1 MKNTSDITEIRALVA
16 RLDPDCR
23 QRISESAELAYQKRH
38 ATLDIEHLLSI
49 LFSVSESALLERLT
63 DAGLDL
69 AMVGKQLDKAL
80 AQASAGSG
88 LPPALSSQLVDMLR
102 DAWLMVSLKNKDAL
116 VDSATLLAA
125 IITNKVLYD
134 KLCESLP
141 ALRKLSISMFFSS
154 YGKALSADSQGEK
167 EAFKVG
173 SAMSRF
179 TVNLNDR
186 VAAGKIDPVVGRE
199 REISQLIEI
208 LLRRRQNNPI
218 LTGEAGV
225 GKTAIVEGLA
235 QRICAGLVP
244 EALKHVVI
252 HSLDMGL
259 LKAGA
264 GVRGEIESRLKQLMI
279 EIATAAPPIILF
291 IDEAHTLVGGSS
303 GVGEHN
309 DIANLV
315 KPELARGSMRTIA
328 ATTWSEYKRYFEK
341 DAALSRRFQV
351 IKVLE
356 PTPEEAQQILQ
367 GLIPALQKHHG
378 VYVLQSA
385 ISAAVMLSSRYIQGR
400 QLPDK
405 AISALDT
412 ACARAVARLSGPA
425 MELISLQQ
433 RAELLRSEMAA
444 TEREVDW
451 GAATPVR
458 LAHLR
463 LEFQIIEERLATL
476 ACPEPAAKAKPKKRG
491 KIAPFV
497 PMPMHVGPADVAS
510 VIADWTGVPSQQMLT
525 DQCTTVL
532 GLEQSLSQRVVGQPR
547 AIQLICNR
555 IQAYTARLDDPNRPI
570 GVFLLAGSSGVGKTE
585 TAHALADAFFGGDHS
600 ITVINMSEYQEAHTV
615 SKLKG
620 APPGYVGF
628 GQGGALTEAI
638 RRRPYGLLLL
648 DEIEK
653 AHPDVL
659 DLFLQVF
666 DKGFMEDAEG
676 IKVDFKNTLIMLT
689 SNAGSELFEQLD
701 GDMPDSGDVRDS
713 FERHL
718 HEHLAMNFRAAFLG
732 RVHVVS
738 FLPLTKENIRRI
750 VQLRIELVRTRFS
763 SVYETQIEYS
773 KALIDL
779 IVERCVNRRVGARLI
794 DQFIAEN
801 VLALLSGYV
810 LDNMAKRLPLKALRV
825 TVVGGE
831 VVLDHE
837 IAK

>member
-1 MKNTSDITEIRALVA
+1 MFSDSEPALQA
-16 RLDPDCR
+16 RL
-23 QRISESAELAYQKRH
+23 SN
-38 ATLDIEHLLSI
+38 
-49 LFSVSESALLERLT
+49 
-63 DAGLDL
+63 AGLDL
-69 AMVGKQLDKAL
+69 GVVKKQLDRAL
-80 AQASAGSG
+80 ALASTGSG
-88 LPPALSSQLVDMLR
+88 LPPALSSQLVDVLR

-116 VDSATLLAA
+116 VDSTTLLAA
-125 IITNKVLYD
+125 IVTNKPLHER
-134 KLCESLP
+134 LCDSLP
-141 ALRKLSISMFFSS
+141 ALREFSS
-154 YGKALSADSQGEK
+154 RHFFASQEGTPNSHELVDEALKS
-167 EAFKVG
+167 G
-173 SAMSRF
+173 SALSRF
-179 TVNLNDR
+179 TVDLNAR
-186 VAAGKIDPVVGRE
+186 VIAGQIDPVIGRE

-235 QRICAGLVP
+235 QHICAGLVP
-244 EALKHVVI
+244 QALKNVVI

-264 GVRGEIESRLKQLMI
+264 GVRGEIESRLKQIMT
-279 EIATAAPPIILF
+279 EIATSARPIILF
-291 IDEAHTLVGGSS
+291 IDEAHTLVGGNS
-303 GVGEHN
+303 GGGEHN

-315 KPELARGSMRTIA
+315 KPELARGTMRTIA

-351 IKVLE
+351 IKVAE

-385 ISAAVMLSSRYIQGR
+385 IGAAISLSSRYIQGR

-405 AISALDT
+405 AISVLDT
-412 ACARAVARLSGPA
+412 ACARAVAALSGPA
-425 MELISLQQ
+425 MELLRLQQ
-433 RAELLRSEMAA
+433 QTELLRAEITA
-444 TEREVDW
+444 TEQEVDW
-451 GAATPVR
+451 GAATSEYLVR
-458 LAHLR
+458 LRLKLR
-463 LEFQIIEERLATL
+463 TLESKTTTLTSPATT
-476 ACPEPAAKAKPKKRG
+476 AKTKPKKRSEA
-491 KIAPFV
+491 APV
-497 PMPMHVGPADVAS
+497 EAMPVRVGPADIAFV
-510 VIADWTGVPSQQMLT
+510 VADWTGVPSEQMLA

-532 GLEQSLSQRVVGQPR
+532 GLEQIVSQRVIGQPR

-555 IQAYTARLDDPNRPI
+555 IQAYTARLDDPSRPI

-600 ITVINMSEYQEAHTV
+600 ITVINLSEYQEAHTV

-628 GQGGALTEAI
+628 GQGGTLTEAI

-689 SNAGSELFEQLD
+689 SNAGSEMFEKLD
-701 GDMPDSGDVRDS
+701 DQMPEAGEVREA
-713 FERHL
+713 FERRL
-718 HEHLAMNFRAAFLG
+718 HEHLATHFRAAFLG

-738 FLPLTKENIRRI
+738 FLPLQKENIKRI
-750 VQLRIELVRTRFS
+750 VLLRLDMVRQRFETVYKTRLNFS
-763 SVYETQIEYS
+763 E
-773 KALIDL
+773 ALIDL
-779 IVERCVNRRVGARLI
+779 IVTRCLNRSVGARLI

-801 VLALLSGYV
+801 VLARLSSYV
-810 LDNMAKRLPLKALRV
+810 LDCMAKRMPLNALCV
-825 TVVGGE
+825 TVRHGE
-831 VVLDHE
+831 VELDHDNV
-837 IAK
+837 

>member
-1 MKNTSDITEIRALVA
+1 MTNTSDIIEIRALVA
-16 RLDPDCR
+16 RLDPKCR
-23 QRISESAELAYQKRH
+23 QLISESAELAYKKRH
-38 ATLDIEHLLSI
+38 AALDIEHLLAI
-49 LFSVSESALLERLT
+49 LFSASEPALLTRLSN
-63 DAGLDL
+63 AGLDL
-69 AMVGKQLDKAL
+69 SVVNKQLERAL
-80 AQASAGSG
+80 AFASAGSG
-88 LPPALSSQLVDMLR
+88 LPPALSLQLVDALR
-102 DAWLMVSLKNKDAL
+102 DAWLMVSLKNKDGL
-116 VDSATLLAA
+116 VDSAMLLAA
-125 IITNKVLYD
+125 IVTKKPLYD
-134 KLCESLP
+134 RLCDSLP
-141 ALRKLSISMFFSS
+141 ALRQFSCSLFFAAHEEDPNAD
-154 YGKALSADSQGEK
+154 GLGANEALKS
-167 EAFKVG
+167 G
-173 SAMSRF
+173 SALSRF
-179 TVNLNDR
+179 TVDLNAR
-186 VAAGKIDPVVGRE
+186 VTSGQIDPVVGRE

-235 QRICAGLVP
+235 QHICAGLVP
-244 EALKHVVI
+244 QALKNVVI

-264 GVRGEIESRLKQLMI
+264 GVRGEIESRLKQIMT
-279 EIATAAPPIILF
+279 EIATAAQPIILF

-303 GVGEHN
+303 GAGEHN

-315 KPELARGSMRTIA
+315 KPELARGTMRTIA

-351 IKVLE
+351 IKVAE

-385 ISAAVMLSSRYIQGR
+385 IGAAVNLSSRYIQGR

-405 AISALDT
+405 AISVLDT
-412 ACARAVARLSGPA
+412 ACARAVAALSGPA
-425 MELISLQQ
+425 MEMLRLQQ
-433 RAELLRSEMAA
+433 QVELLRAELTA
-444 TEREVDW
+444 TAREVDW
-451 GAATPVR
+451 GAATAEQLARLQLELKTLESR
-458 LAHLR
+458 LAALTR
-463 LEFQIIEERLATL
+463 TDSAV
-476 ACPEPAAKAKPKKRG
+476 KAKPKKRG
-491 KIAPFV
+491 KTAPIDALPV
-497 PMPMHVGPADVAS
+497 RVGPADVAS
-510 VIADWTGVPSQQMLT
+510 VIADWTGVPSQQMLS

-532 GLEQSLSQRVVGQPR
+532 GLEQILSQRVVGQPR
-547 AIQLICNR
+547 VIQLICNR
-555 IQAYTARLDDPNRPI
+555 IQAYTARLDDPSRPI

-628 GQGGALTEAI
+628 GQGGTLTEAI

-701 GDMPDSGDVRDS
+701 DRMPDAGEVREA
-713 FERHL
+713 FERRL
-718 HEHLAMNFRAAFLG
+718 HENLATHFRAAFLG

-738 FLPLTKENIRRI
+738 FLPLQEDNIRRI
-750 VQLRIELVRTRFS
+750 VLLRLELVRKRFS
-763 SVYETQIEYS
+763 TTYDTHIDFS
-773 KALIDL
+773 KELIDL
-779 IVERCVNRRVGARLI
+779 IVARCINRSVGARLI
-794 DQFIAEN
+794 DQFVAEN
-801 VLALLSGYV
+801 VLARLSSYV
-810 LDNMAKRLPLKALRV
+810 LDRMAKRLPLKALCV
-825 TVVGGE
+825 TVENGE
-831 VVLDHE
+831 VVLDHD
-837 IAK
+837 IA

>member
-16 RLDPDCR
+16 RLDPSCR
-23 QRISESAELAYQKRH
+23 QLISESAELSYKKRH

-49 LFSVSESALLERLT
+49 MFSASEQALLDRLT
-63 DAGLDL
+63 GAGLDL
-69 AMVGKQLDKAL
+69 AMASKQLERAL
-80 AQASAGSG
+80 ANASPGSG
-88 LPPALSSQLVDMLR
+88 LPPALSSQLVDVLR
-102 DAWLMVSLKNKDAL
+102 DAWLMVSLKNKDGL
-116 VDSATLLAA
+116 VDSATLLVA
-125 IITNKVLYD
+125 IVANKPLYD
-134 KLCESLP
+134 RLCESLP
-141 ALRKLSISMFFSS
+141 ALRKFSISVFFSPHEDAPLTDDL
-154 YGKALSADSQGEK
+154 GANEALKS
-167 EAFKVG
+167 G
-173 SAMSRF
+173 SALSRF
-179 TVNLNDR
+179 TVDLNAR
-186 VAAGKIDPVVGRE
+186 VTAGLIDPVVGRE

-235 QRICAGLVP
+235 QHICAGLVP
-244 EALKHVVI
+244 QALKDVVI

-264 GVRGEIESRLKQLMI
+264 GVRGEIESRLKQIMT
-279 EIATAAPPIILF
+279 EIATSARPIILF

-303 GVGEHN
+303 GSGEHN

-315 KPELARGSMRTIA
+315 KPELARGTMRTIA

-351 IKVLE
+351 IKVME

-385 ISAAVMLSSRYIQGR
+385 IGAAVNLSSRYIQGR

-405 AISALDT
+405 AISVLDT
-412 ACARAVARLSGPA
+412 ACARAVAALSGPA
-425 MELISLQQ
+425 MELLRLQQ
-433 RAELLRSEMAA
+433 QAELLRGELAA
-444 TEREVDW
+444 TEREVEW
-451 GAATPVR
+451 GEATPEQ
-458 LAHLR
+458 LARLR
-463 LEFQIIEERLATL
+463 LELQTRESQLVALT
-476 ACPEPAAKAKPKKRG
+476 CPVPAVKAKARKGAKT
-491 KIAPFV
+491 APIEPLPV
-497 PMPMHVGPADVAS
+497 RVGPADIAS
-510 VIADWTGVPSQQMLT
+510 VIADWTGVPSQQMLA

-532 GLEQSLSQRVVGQPR
+532 GLEQLLSQRVVGQPR

-555 IQAYTARLDDPNRPI
+555 IQAYTARLDDPSRPI
-570 GVFLLAGSSGVGKTE
+570 GVFMLAGSSGVGKTE

-628 GQGGALTEAI
+628 GQGGTLTEAI

-689 SNAGSELFEQLD
+689 SNAGSELFEQLE
-701 GDMPDSGDVRDS
+701 GDMPDAGEVRDA
-713 FERHL
+713 FERRL
-718 HEHLAMNFRAAFLG
+718 HEHLATHFRAAFLG

-738 FLPLTKENIRRI
+738 FLPLQEENIRRI
-750 VQLRIELVRTRFS
+750 VLLRLELVRKRFS
-763 SVYETQIEYS
+763 AVYETPIDFS
-773 KALIDL
+773 KSLIDL
-779 IVERCVNRRVGARLI
+779 IVARCINRSVGARLI
-794 DQFIAEN
+794 DQFVAEN
-801 VLALLSGYV
+801 VLARLSSYV
-810 LDNMAKRLPLKALRV
+810 LDRMAKRLPLKALRV
-825 TVVGGE
+825 TVVGGQ

-837 IAK
+837 SA

>member
-1 MKNTSDITEIRALVA
+1 MTNSSDITEIRALVA
-16 RLDPDCR
+16 RLDPHCR
-23 QRISESAELAYQKRH
+23 QLISESAELAYKNRH
-38 ATLDIEHLLSI
+38 AALDIEHLLAVM
-49 LFSVSESALLERLT
+49 FSASEPALLARLSS
-63 DAGLDL
+63 AGLDL
-69 AMVGKQLDKAL
+69 GVANKQLKRAL
-80 AQASAGSG
+80 ALASTGSG
-88 LPPALSSQLVDMLR
+88 LPPALSSQLVDVLR
-102 DAWLMVSLKNKDAL
+102 DAWLMVSLKNKDGL

-125 IITNKVLYD
+125 IVTNKPLYD
-134 KLCESLP
+134 RLCDSLP
-141 ALRKLSISMFFSS
+141 ALREFSS
-154 YGKALSADSQGEK
+154 RHFFASSEDTPNSDDLAANEALKS
-167 EAFKVG
+167 G
-173 SAMSRF
+173 SALSRF
-179 TVNLNDR
+179 TVDLNAR
-186 VAAGKIDPVVGRE
+186 VVAGQIDPVVGRE

-235 QRICAGLVP
+235 QHICAGLVP
-244 EALKHVVI
+244 QALKNVVI

-264 GVRGEIESRLKQLMI
+264 GVRGEIESRLKQIMT
-279 EIATAAPPIILF
+279 EIATSARPIILF

-303 GVGEHN
+303 GGGEHN

-315 KPELARGSMRTIA
+315 KPELARGTMRTIA

-351 IKVLE
+351 IKVAE

-385 ISAAVMLSSRYIQGR
+385 IGAAVNLSSRYIQGR

-405 AISALDT
+405 AISVLDT
-412 ACARAVARLSGPA
+412 ACARAVAALSGPA
-425 MELISLQQ
+425 MELLRLQQ
-433 RAELLRSEMAA
+433 QAELLRGELIA

-451 GAATPVR
+451 GAATPEQ
-458 LAHLR
+458 LARLR
-463 LEFQIIEERLATL
+463 LELQTREGQLAALTF
-476 ACPEPAAKAKPKKRG
+476 PEPKAKPKKRG
-491 KIAPFV
+491 KAAPIEA
-497 PMPMHVGPADVAS
+497 MPVRVGPADVAS
-510 VIADWTGVPSQQMLT
+510 VIADWTGVPSQQMLA

-532 GLEQSLSQRVVGQPR
+532 GLEQILSQRVIGQPR

-555 IQAYTARLDDPNRPI
+555 IQAYTARLDDPSRPI

-628 GQGGALTEAI
+628 GQGGTLTEAI

-648 DEIEK
+648 DEVEK

-689 SNAGSELFEQLD
+689 SNAGSELFEKLD
-701 GDMPDSGDVRDS
+701 GHMPEAGEVREA
-713 FERHL
+713 FERRL
-718 HEHLAMNFRAAFLG
+718 HEHLATHFRAAFLG

-738 FLPLTKENIRRI
+738 FLPLQKENIKRI
-750 VQLRIELVRTRFS
+750 VLLRLDLVRQRFNAI
-763 SVYETQIEYS
+763 YETQIDFSE
-773 KALIDL
+773 ALIDL
-779 IVERCVNRRVGARLI
+779 IVTRCLNRSVGARLI

-801 VLALLSGYV
+801 VLARLSSYV
-810 LDNMAKRLPLKALRV
+810 LDCMAKRLPLNALCVNVRH
-825 TVVGGE
+825 GE
-831 VVLDHE
+831 VELDHDN
-837 IAK
+837 A

>member
-1 MKNTSDITEIRALVA
+1 MTNSSDITEIRALVA
-16 RLDPDCR
+16 RLDPSCR
-23 QRISESAELAYQKRH
+23 QLISESAELAYKKRH
-38 ATLDIEHLLSI
+38 AALDIEHLLAI
-49 LFSVSESALLERLT
+49 MFSASDPALLTRLSG
-63 DAGLDL
+63 AGLDL
-69 AMVGKQLDKAL
+69 DVIQKQLERAL
-80 AQASAGSG
+80 DQASPGSG
-88 LPPALSSQLVDMLR
+88 LPPALSSQLVDVLR
-102 DAWLMVSLKNKDAL
+102 DAWLMVSLKDKDRL
-116 VDSATLLAA
+116 VNSETVLAA
-125 IITNKVLYD
+125 IVTNKPLHD
-134 KLCESLP
+134 RLCESLP
-141 ALRKLSISMFFSS
+141 ALRKFSNSLFFTSHD
-154 YGKALSADSQGEK
+154 GTANANKIKAK
-167 EAFKVG
+167 EALKLG
-173 SAMSRF
+173 SALSRF
-179 TVNLNDR
+179 TVDLNAR
-186 VAAGKIDPVVGRE
+186 VAAGQIDPVIGRE

-235 QRICAGLVP
+235 EHICAGLVP
-244 EALKHVVI
+244 QALKNVVI

-264 GVRGEIESRLKQLMI
+264 GVRGEIESRLKQIMT
-279 EIATAAPPIILF
+279 EIATAAQPIILF
-291 IDEAHTLVGGSS
+291 IDEAHTLVGGSGGGS
-303 GVGEHN
+303 EHN

-315 KPELARGSMRTIA
+315 KPELARGAMRTIA

-351 IKVLE
+351 IKVAE
-356 PTPEEAQQILQ
+356 PTPKEAQQILQ

-385 ISAAVMLSSRYIQGR
+385 IGAAVNLSSRYIQGR

-405 AISALDT
+405 AISVLDT
-412 ACARAVARLSGPA
+412 ACARAVAALSGPA
-425 MELISLQQ
+425 MELLRRQQ
-433 RAELLRSEMAA
+433 HADLLRGELAA
-444 TEREVDW
+444 TKLEVDW
-451 GAATPVR
+451 GASTQEQLAR
-458 LAHLR
+458 LQ
-463 LEFQIIEERLATL
+463 LELTTIESQIDAL
-476 ACPEPAAKAKPKKRG
+476 ACSGIAGKVKLKKSG
-491 KIAPFV
+491 KKV
-497 PMPMHVGPADVAS
+497 KSDSMSVRVGPADIAS
-510 VIADWTGVPSQQMLT
+510 VIADWTGVPSQQMLA

-532 GLEQSLSQRVVGQPR
+532 GLEQLLSQRVVGQPR
-547 AIQLICNR
+547 AIKLICNR
-555 IQAYTARLDDPNRPI
+555 IQAYTARLDDPSRPI

-628 GQGGALTEAI
+628 GQGGTLTEAI

-689 SNAGSELFEQLD
+689 SNAGSELFEQLE
-701 GDMPDSGDVRDS
+701 GIIPDFGEVRNT
-713 FERHL
+713 FERRL
-718 HEHLAMNFRAAFLG
+718 HEHLATHFRAAFLG

-738 FLPLTKENIRRI
+738 FLPLLEENIRHI
-750 VQLRIELVRTRFS
+750 VLLRLELVRKRFS
-763 SVYETQIEYS
+763 AAYETQVNFS
-773 KALIDL
+773 KVLIDL
-779 IVERCVNRRVGARLI
+779 IVARCINRSVGARLI

-801 VLALLSGYV
+801 VLSLLSSYV
-810 LDNMAKRLPLKALRV
+810 LDCMAKRLPLKDLCI

-831 VVLDHE
+831 VELNHD
-837 IAK
+837 IT

>member
-16 RLDPDCR
+16 RLDPNCR
-23 QRISESAELAYQKRH
+23 QLISESAELAYKKRH
-38 ATLDIEHLLSI
+38 AALDVEHLLVI
-49 LFSVSESALLERLT
+49 MFSTSEPTLMTRFIA
-63 DAGLDL
+63 AGLDIDM
-69 AMVGKQLDKAL
+69 ANKQLDRAL
-80 AQASAGSG
+80 AQANGGSG
-88 LPPALSSQLVDMLR
+88 LPPALSSQLVDALR
-102 DAWLMVSLKNKDAL
+102 DAWLMVSLKDKEGL
-116 VDSATLLAA
+116 VDSVTLLAA
-125 IITNKVLYD
+125 IVTNKQLYD
-134 KLCESLP
+134 RLCESLP
-141 ALRKLSISMFFSS
+141 ALRKFSASQFFASHEDKHNADDL
-154 YGKALSADSQGEK
+154 GVEDALKS
-167 EAFKVG
+167 G
-173 SAMSRF
+173 SALSRF
-179 TVNLNDR
+179 TVDLNAR
-186 VAAGKIDPVVGRE
+186 VAAGLIDPVVGRE

-235 QRICAGLVP
+235 QHICAGLVP
-244 EALKHVVI
+244 QGLKNVVI

-264 GVRGEIESRLKQLMI
+264 GVRGEIESRLKQIMT
-279 EIATAAPPIILF
+279 EIATAVQPIILF

-303 GVGEHN
+303 GAGEHN

-315 KPELARGSMRTIA
+315 KPELARGTMRTIA

-351 IKVLE
+351 IKVSE
-356 PTPEEAQQILQ
+356 PTPEEAQHILQ

-385 ISAAVMLSSRYIQGR
+385 IGAAVNLSSRFIQGR

-405 AISALDT
+405 AISVLDT
-412 ACARAVARLSGPA
+412 ACARAVAALSGPA
-425 MELISLQQ
+425 MSLLRLQQ
-433 RAELLRSEMAA
+433 QAELLRAELAA

-451 GAATPVR
+451 GAASPEQGIR
-458 LAHLR
+458 LR
-463 LEFQIIEERLATL
+463 LELKTL
-476 ACPEPAAKAKPKKRG
+476 ESEITTLTRAAPNVKPKKRV
-491 KIAPFV
+491 KSAPV
-497 PMPMHVGPADVAS
+497 DVMPVRVGPADVAS
-510 VIADWTGVPSQQMLT
+510 VIADWTGVPSEQMLA

-532 GLEQSLSQRVVGQPR
+532 GLEQILSQRVIGQPR

-555 IQAYTARLDDPNRPI
+555 IQAYTARLDDPSRPI

-628 GQGGALTEAI
+628 GQGGTLTEAI

-701 GDMPDSGDVRDS
+701 GNMPASGEEREA
-713 FERHL
+713 FEGRL
-718 HEHLAMNFRAAFLG
+718 HEHLAGYFRAAFLG

-738 FLPLTKENIRRI
+738 FLPLHEENIRRI
-750 VQLRIELVRTRFS
+750 VLLRLELVRKRFS
-763 SVYETQIEYS
+763 SVYETHINFS
-773 KALIDL
+773 KELIDL
-779 IVERCVNRRVGARLI
+779 IVVRCINRSVGARLI
-794 DQFIAEN
+794 DQFLAEN
-801 VLALLSGYV
+801 VLARLSSYV
-810 LDNMAKRLPLKALRV
+810 LDRMVKRLPLKAL
-825 TVVGGE
+825 TVSVAGAE
-831 VVLDHE
+831 VVLNED
-837 IAK
+837 IL

>member
-1 MKNTSDITEIRALVA
+1 MKNSSNITEIRALVG
-16 RLDPDCR
+16 RLDPLCR
-23 QRISESAELAYQKRH
+23 QLISESAELAYKKRH
-38 ATLDIEHLLSI
+38 AALDIEHLLATM
-49 LFSVSESALLERLT
+49 FSSSDVALLAKLSA
-63 DAGLDL
+63 AGLDL
-69 AMVGKQLDKAL
+69 DVANKQLDRAL
-80 AQASAGSG
+80 SLASAGSE
-88 LPPALSSQLVDMLR
+88 LPPALSSLLVDALR
-102 DAWLMVSLKNKDAL
+102 DAWLMVSLKDKDGL
-116 VDSATLLAA
+116 VNNATLLAA
-125 IITNKVLYD
+125 IVSNKPLLE

-141 ALRKLSISMFFSS
+141 ALRKFSLSIFFASTE
-154 YGKALSADSQGEK
+154 GAVNADDLGAD
-167 EAFKVG
+167 EAIHSG
-173 SAMSRF
+173 SALSRF
-179 TVNLNDR
+179 TVDLNAR
-186 VAAGKIDPVVGRE
+186 VAAGVIDPVVGRE

-225 GKTAIVEGLA
+225 GKTAIVEGLV
-235 QRICAGLVP
+235 QHICAGLVP
-244 EALKHVVI
+244 QALQNVVI

-264 GVRGEIESRLKQLMI
+264 GVRGEIESRLKKIMT
-279 EIATAAPPIILF
+279 EIATAARPIILF

-303 GVGEHN
+303 GAGEHN
-309 DIANLV
+309 DIANLI
-315 KPELARGSMRTIA
+315 KPELARGTLRTIA

-351 IKVLE
+351 IKVAE
-356 PTPEEAQQILQ
+356 PSTEEARKILQ

-385 ISAAVMLSSRYIQGR
+385 IGAAVNLSSRYIQGR

-405 AISALDT
+405 AISVLDT
-412 ACARAVARLSGPA
+412 ACARAVAALSGPA
-425 MELISLQQ
+425 MSLLRLQQ
-433 RAELLRSEMAA
+433 QVKLLRVELTA

-451 GAATPVR
+451 GEATQEQGAR
-458 LAHLR
+458 LR
-463 LEFQIIEERLATL
+463 LELKTLEKQLAATTR
-476 ACPEPAAKAKPKKRG
+476 AEPAIKAKPKKRV
-491 KIAPFV
+491 KAASIDAIPV
-497 PMPMHVGPADVAS
+497 RVGPADVAS
-510 VIADWTGVPSQQMLT
+510 VIADWTGVPSQQMLA

-532 GLEQSLSQRVVGQPR
+532 GLEQRLAQRVVGQPR

-555 IQAYTARLDDPNRPI
+555 IQAYTARLDDPSRPI

-628 GQGGALTEAI
+628 GQGGTLTEAI

-701 GDMPDSGDVRDS
+701 CNMPDSGEEREA
-713 FERHL
+713 FERGL
-718 HEHLAMNFRAAFLG
+718 HEHLAKYFRAAFLG

-738 FLPLTKENIRRI
+738 FLPLQEENIRRI
-750 VQLRIELVRTRFS
+750 VLLRLELVRKRYNA
-763 SVYETQIEYS
+763 VYDTQIDFSET
-773 KALIDL
+773 LTNL
-779 IVERCVNRRVGARLI
+779 IVTRCNNRSVGARLI

-801 VLALLSGYV
+801 VLARLSSYV
-810 LDNMAKRLPLKALRV
+810 LERMAKRLPLKALCV
-825 TVVGGE
+825 SVVDGE
-831 VVLDHE
+831 VVLDHD
-837 IAK
+837 A